1 MTRIAF
7 SVAVNHMAAIAVAV
21 VTEVGKVDGY
31 RLVVVKVVTVVI
43 EEAVISVRAVSASQ
57 TSF

>member
-1 MTRIAF
+1 
-7 SVAVNHMAAIAVAV
+7 MAAIAVAV

>member
-1 MTRIAF
+1 
-7 SVAVNHMAAIAVAV
+7 MAAIAVAV
-21 VTEVGKVDGY
+21 VAEVGIVDGY

-43 EEAVISVRAVSASQ
+43 EEAVISVRTVSASQ